1 MKEARQFSYVTKEIV
16 ENGSIEIHSTEED
29 MVKLSE
35 VNLYNQYMKE
45 CRQKMR
51 DLHILRGDYIL
62 INFLMVA
69 LFMFAK
75 YTPILILP
83 QKDSVFIRLVVEII
97 IATVYIFLC
106 FISCLWKG
114 ELEFVPSLIMTI
126 ALLFIHSL
134 FWILFVFNIIYL
146 AIYRYKKGYL
156 SKEIGYPLFYDIRID
171 RIRKKTYDVQ
181 RKQERKGEENESV

>member
-16 ENGSIEIHSTEED
+16 EKGSIEIQSTEED

-35 VNLYNQYMKE
+35 VNLYNQYVKE

-51 DLHILRGDYIL
+51 DLYILRVYYLLLNVIL
-62 INFLMVA
+62 VA
-69 LFMFAK
+69 IFMFEK

-83 QKDSVFIRLVVEII
+83 QKDSVFIRLVIEII
-97 IATVYIFLC
+97 IATVYIVLC

-126 ALLFIHSL
+126 VLLFIHSF
-134 FWILFVFNIIYL
+134 FWILLAFNIVYL
-146 AIYRYKKGYL
+146 AIYRYKMGCL
-156 SKEIGYPLFYDIRID
+156 SQEIGYPLFYDIRID
-171 RIRKKTYDVQ
+171 RIRKKTYDVE
-181 RKQERKGEENESV
+181 RKQ

>member
-1 MKEARQFSYVTKEIV
+1 MNGPRQFDFVTKEIV

-51 DLHILRGDYIL
+51 DLHILRGYYIL
-62 INFLMVA
+62 INFLLVA
-69 LFMFAK
+69 IFMFEK

-181 RKQERKGEENESV
+181 RKQERKGEQNENL